1 MKKINFLIQLA
12 FVIITLIGC
21 TQIES
26 LQEYN
31 IQKQDRKVSII
42 KNNGILKNTLILKE
56 ISKIQKE
63 KFSKSSFSK
72 SIQDSVLDGASISTE
87 NVMLI
92 ESGEQKTYTF
102 PIHRSFTCS
111 KIENLVLK
119 QNSDKTFSGI
129 LIQYDITAKEKE
141 LFISGHNVD
150 LKNKIKIF
158 DINKLHLGTQSRVQT
173 DVIGCYVITW
183 ETGWCSSG
191 EHFSGNDSN
200 CKVGGA
206 PNPTILSIANTC
218 SGGAGGG
225 NTGLPS
231 YPEGDPGY
239 GSSAGGYD
247 TTPYSEDQLIE
258 LNKVFRLKLNSSQLS
273 WYDSNTIIAMELA
286 KFYYADNSIVH
297 LNFLKSVID
306 YMKSSNNTQDT
317 LLFANIVSFL
327 KQDGSY
333 QENWNLITNIVN
345 EHNPTLGIQVLNF
358 IKENPDTLNRA
369 EIINRIKALDNAL
382 AQNPNLLLDIPCNKI
397 DDWKTIA
404 DHIIPQSAKDKL
416 KNINTKTH
424 WYQDDLIIQNLDNAQ
439 GKSLNMDLFSVK
451 ISNLP
456 NKPGTNQKFT
466 PKDFFDY
473 FRLNLNNF
481 AETFTP
487 VVDTDLG
494 VNDTALWNSANPLNA
509 LISIYIPVIVGHNNG
524 TVICSGVTTNTWVFT
539 TITSP
544 WDSEH
549 PVSGNRFFSYYI
561 NPNDN
566 AMYIYTRG
574 LDRVNLPIFNNFSS
588 ANNPAFNGADE
599 LWSGMQTKIKKFV
612 KDNGGGENGA
622 TIMSPEIYR
631 PDWVKVKDYFK
642 GKKPLSSLGCK

>member
-1 MKKINFLIQLA
+1 L
-12 FVIITLIGC
+12 
-21 TQIES
+21 E
-26 LQEYN
+26 
-31 IQKQDRKVSII
+31 
-42 KNNGILKNTLILKE
+42 
-56 ISKIQKE
+56 
-63 KFSKSSFSK
+63 
-72 SIQDSVLDGASISTE
+72 GAVISTE
-87 NVMLI
+87 NVMLA
-92 ESGEQKTYTF
+92 EKGRQKTYTF
-102 PIHRSFTCS
+102 PIKRSFNSS

-119 QNSDKTFSGI
+119 QKSDSTFSGV
-129 LIQYDITAKEKE
+129 LIQYDITENEKA
-141 LFISGHNVD
+141 LFVSGHEID

-158 DINKLHLGTQSRVQT
+158 NIDDIKINQQSRVQT
-173 DVIGCYVITW
+173 DAIGCYTITW

-191 EHFSGNDSN
+191 EHFSGNDSG
-200 CKVGGA
+200 CTVGGA
-206 PNPTILSIANTC
+206 PSPQIISIINTC
-218 SGGAGGG
+218 GGGSGGE
-225 NTGLPS
+225 NTGLPP
-231 YPEGDPGY
+231 YPDGDSGS
-239 GSSAGGYD
+239 GSSAEGYD
-247 TTPYSEDQLIE
+247 TTPYSEDELIE
-258 LNKVFRLKLNSSQLS
+258 LNKAFRLKLNSSQLS
-273 WYDSNTIIAMELA
+273 WYDAHLVLGMDLA
-286 KFYYADNSIVH
+286 KLYYADTSVQH
-297 LNFLKSVID
+297 LNFLKSIVD
-306 YMKSSNNTQDT
+306 YMKASANVKDT
-317 LLFANIVSFL
+317 LLYADIIKFL
-327 KQDGSY
+327 RKEGDY
-333 QENWNLITNIVN
+333 QENWTLIQNIFN
-345 EHNPTLGIQVLNF
+345 EHNPDMGIAALNF
-358 IKENPDTLNRA
+358 INENPDTLNRT

-382 AQNPNLLLDIPCNKI
+382 AQNPNLLLDIPCNKL
-397 DDWKTIA
+397 DDWKPIS
-404 DHIIPQSAKDKL
+404 DHIIPQSVKDKL

-466 PKDFFDY
+466 SKEFFDY

-487 VVDTDLG
+487 VVDTNLG

-509 LISIYIPVIVGHNNG
+509 LISIHIPVIVGHNNG

-549 PVSGNRFFSYYI
+549 PVSGNRFFSYYM

-574 LDRVNLPIFNNFSS
+574 LDRVNLPIFNNLST

-612 KDNGGGENGA
+612 KDNGGGESGA
-622 TIMSPEIYR
+622 TVMSPEIYR

-642 GKKPLSSLGCK
+642 GNKPLSSLGCK